1 MRLCTCRHRR
11 PRSYCGYIRLYILTR
26 KHLFISALFTV
37 VVNCRY
43 FASASTNVKKPSLVL
58 FDALHSSVQHVN
70 KRGIGRASHMWET
83 YLLVIFTHQQRFC
96 IQVPSQILK
105 CATITSKTFL
115 RHQSNIHNTSYMGKA
130 SVASV
135 SENESAAEEF
145 NSFWRWYIELTALAI
160 VPSMD
165 RTL

>member
-1 MRLCTCRHRR
+1 
-11 PRSYCGYIRLYILTR
+11 
-26 KHLFISALFTV
+26 
-37 VVNCRY
+37 
-43 FASASTNVKKPSLVL
+43 
-58 FDALHSSVQHVN
+58 
-70 KRGIGRASHMWET
+70 MWET

-115 RHQSNIHNTSYMGKA
+115 RHQSNILQPNNTSYMRKA
-130 SVASV
+130 SVVSV
-135 SENESAAEEF
+135 SENESAAEEL